1 MIVLL
6 KEKKKKESREKIHQS
21 DRLVDVTWFGPLFEK
36 DMKSF
41 ALRPFPLKSQEKAK
55 DSFHDIV
62 SNQV

>member
-1 MIVLL
+1 MVVVNSSTASLL
-6 KEKKKKESREKIHQS
+6 IIHQS